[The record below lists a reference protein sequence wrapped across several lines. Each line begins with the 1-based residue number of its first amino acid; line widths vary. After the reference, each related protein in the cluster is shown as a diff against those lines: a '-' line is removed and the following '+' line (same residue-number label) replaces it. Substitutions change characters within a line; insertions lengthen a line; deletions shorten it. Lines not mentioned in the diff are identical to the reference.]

1 MTINTGN
8 NKRYAKDD
16 KNEPKNKPKGRKG
29 NSDNEANYN
38 VEPHENEDSS
48 LIQVLHSYEDFQNN
62 NMNYGKLNP
71 CKTRETKFGKF
82 RKTLIKIF
90 SLSDI
95 DGNESNKNYFNR
107 KKNGS
112 NNFILTSRME
122 MWNKIESNND
132 PMYDLKIESSH
143 NKSFVNIIANYISMF
158 LNDILNDKKGI
169 AYMAIFMIIL
179 SILITCISG
188 FITIFNDGK
197 IDLDSWV
204 INPSKNTYDG
214 VNKFM
219 GYLKLGEEG
228 GNKGTASQN
237 KDTDQNNKA
246 WNFHELF
253 DDVKNKINES
263 INLNFNNKH
272 ESGNIS
278 ETYSNIKNKQKELE
292 NNFKRIETHLKKME
306 SKLKTLQNDII
317 SNTSDIGYFK
327 NDSKKEVENIKKKL
341 QDNYQLFQNKFVD
354 YLKIIDDIKIDVS
367 EKKKTIFNEIENK
380 VHTNQINIEEG
391 ISSQI
396 ENQKNYFLE
405 KFSKLEKQMEH
416 IEISIAN
423 KSYSNFENIEF
434 SKNAGDE
441 KKNVYIYVDKQIEDE
456 KKIADKDNTK
466 MVAEYKK
473 KQVETEEDAIGNNY
487 ISKKLA
493 ILEDI
498 RKELDILKER
508 TEASKTFLDN
518 IFPNLE
524 LKMLKNIENKI
535 KYYLEI
541 YKKDII
547 NELTE
552 TTVISNEEKYKN
564 MALKQEKFQ
573 KEFYKKINIHINS
586 QIKNIK
592 EDINRSIDNALH
604 SKEFKNDKEIIKKLN
619 QTNYS
624 AIESLQE
631 KVDELYNEFI
641 LDYNQ
646 IDWALESLG
655 AKIVYKMTSYPLN
668 KNDFIEKFLNQIV
681 SFLPSEEIYGMVK
694 PMGKDPSIIL
704 KPSNFPGDCFSF
716 KGNTGKVTIHL
727 PATINVTSVSIQHVH
742 ENISNNSNATPKY
755 FSVYGVV
762 DLNWPENFEES
773 NIDYNDFKNSSLY
786 SCLHKEYGILYPNE
800 ILEKW
805 LKDNKNPSVIH
816 IGDFYFDRKKRVS
829 TYQTKHCFPF
839 KRIIFEFTENYGAP
853 YTCIYRLKVHGQRCI
868 RKLK

>member
-1 MTINTGN
+1 MTIHTGN
-8 NKRYAKDD
+8 NRRHAKDE
-16 KNEPKNKPKGRKG
+16 KNESKSKPKGRKG

-38 VEPHENEDSS
+38 IDPHENEDNS

-62 NMNYGKLNP
+62 KNYTKLKP
-71 CKTRETKFGKF
+71 CKTKETKFGRV

-90 SLSDI
+90 SLSDLEV
-95 DGNESNKNYFNR
+95 NEPNKNNFNR
-107 KKNGS
+107 KKNGP
-112 NNFILTSRME
+112 NNVLLTSRMV
-122 MWNKIESNND
+122 MWNKIENNND

-143 NKSFVNIIANYISMF
+143 NKSFVNIIANYISML
-158 LNDILNDKKGI
+158 LNDILNDRKGI
-169 AYMAIFMIIL
+169 AYIAIFMIVL

-188 FITIFNDGK
+188 FITIFNNAK
-197 IDLDSWV
+197 IDLDTWG
-204 INPSKNTYDG
+204 IIPSKSSYDG

-219 GYLKLGEEG
+219 GYLKLGEEES
-228 GNKGTASQN
+228 NKKIINQN
-237 KDTDQNNKA
+237 KNTRQNSKA
-246 WNFHELF
+246 WKFQELF

-263 INLNFNNKH
+263 INLNFINKK
-272 ESGNIS
+272 ESGNVS

-317 SNTSDIGYFK
+317 SKTSDIDYFK

-380 VHTNQINIEEG
+380 VHANQISIEEG
-391 ISSQI
+391 ISSKI
-396 ENQKNYFLE
+396 EHQKNYFFE
-405 KFSKLEKQMEH
+405 KFSKLEKQMED

-423 KSYSNFENIEF
+423 KTYSNFENNEF
-434 SKNAGDE
+434 LKNGGDE
-441 KKNVYIYVDKQIEDE
+441 KKNVYIYADKQIEDI
-456 KKIADKDNTK
+456 KKITDEENKKLLT
-466 MVAEYKK
+466 EYKK
-473 KQVETEEDAIGNNY
+473 KQIETEEENINRNNY

-493 ILEDI
+493 IIEDI

-508 TEASKTFLDN
+508 TEASKTFLDK

-524 LKMLKNIENKI
+524 LKMLKNVENKM

-552 TTVISNEEKYKN
+552 TTVISNEKKYKN
-564 MALKQEKFQ
+564 MALKQEKSQ
-573 KEFYKKINIHINS
+573 KEFFKKINIQINS

-592 EDINRSIDNALH
+592 EELNKSIDNALH
-604 SKEFKNDKEIIKKLN
+604 SKEFKNDKDLIKKIN
-619 QTNYS
+619 QTNYN
-624 AIESLQE
+624 AIETLQE

-742 ENISNNSNATPKY
+742 ENISNNVNATPKY

-762 DLNWPENFEES
+762 DPNWPEHFEES

-805 LKDNKNPSVIH
+805 IKHNKNPSVIH
-816 IGDFYFDRKKRVS
+816 IGDFYFDRKKRIS

-839 KRIIFEFTENYGAP
+839 KR
-853 YTCIYRLKVHGQRCI
+853 
-868 RKLK
+868 

>member
-1 MTINTGN
+1 M
-8 NKRYAKDD
+8 A
-16 KNEPKNKPKGRKG
+16 
-29 NSDNEANYN
+29 
-38 VEPHENEDSS
+38 H
-48 LIQVLHSYEDFQNN
+48 
-62 NMNYGKLNP
+62 
-71 CKTRETKFGKF
+71 
-82 RKTLIKIF
+82 
-90 SLSDI
+90 
-95 DGNESNKNYFNR
+95 
-107 KKNGS
+107 
-112 NNFILTSRME
+112 
-122 MWNKIESNND
+122 
-132 PMYDLKIESSH
+132 LKIESSH

-158 LNDILNDKKGI
+158 LNDILNDRKGI
-169 AYMAIFMIIL
+169 SYIAIFMIVL

-188 FITIFNDGK
+188 FITIFNDAK
-197 IDLDSWV
+197 IDLDSWG
-204 INPSKNTYDG
+204 IIPSKNSYDG

-228 GNKGTASQN
+228 SSKETINQN
-237 KDTDQNNKA
+237 KDTQQNSKA
-246 WNFHELF
+246 WKFQELF
-253 DDVKNKINES
+253 DGMKNKINES
-263 INLNFNNKH
+263 INLNFINKK
-272 ESGNIS
+272 ESGNVS

-292 NNFKRIETHLKKME
+292 NNFKRIEAHLKKME
-306 SKLKTLQNDII
+306 SKLKELQNDII
-317 SNTSDIGYFK
+317 SNTSDIDYFK

-341 QDNYQLFQNKFVD
+341 QYNYQLFQNKFID

-367 EKKKTIFNEIENK
+367 EKKKAIFNEIENK
-380 VHTNQINIEEG
+380 VHANQITIEEG
-391 ISSQI
+391 ISNKI
-396 ENQKNYFLE
+396 EHQKNYFFE
-405 KFSKLEKQMEH
+405 KFSKLEKQMEE

-423 KSYSNFENIEF
+423 KTYSNFENNEF
-434 SKNAGDE
+434 SKNGGGE
-441 KKNVYIYVDKQIEDE
+441 KKNVYIYADKQIEDA
-456 KKIADKDNTK
+456 KKITDEENKKLLT
-466 MVAEYKK
+466 EYKR
-473 KQVETEEDAIGNNY
+473 KQIETEEENINRNNY

-493 ILEDI
+493 IIEDI

-508 TEASKTFLDN
+508 TEASKTFLDKV
-518 IFPNLE
+518 FPNLE
-524 LKMLKNIENKI
+524 LKMLKNVENKI

-564 MALKQEKFQ
+564 MAIKQEKFQ
-573 KEFYKKINIHINS
+573 KEFFKKINIQINS

-592 EDINRSIDNALH
+592 EELNKSIDNALH
-604 SKEFKNDKEIIKKLN
+604 SKEFKNDKELIKKIN
-619 QTNYS
+619 QTNYNT
-624 AIESLQE
+624 IETLQE

-742 ENISNNSNATPKY
+742 ENISNNANATPKY

-762 DLNWPENFEES
+762 DLNWPENFDES

-805 LKDNKNPSVIH
+805 IKHNKNPSVIH
-816 IGDFYFDRKKRVS
+816 IGDFYFDRKKRIS

-839 KRIIFEFTENYGAP
+839 KR
-853 YTCIYRLKVHGQRCI
+853 
-868 RKLK
+868 